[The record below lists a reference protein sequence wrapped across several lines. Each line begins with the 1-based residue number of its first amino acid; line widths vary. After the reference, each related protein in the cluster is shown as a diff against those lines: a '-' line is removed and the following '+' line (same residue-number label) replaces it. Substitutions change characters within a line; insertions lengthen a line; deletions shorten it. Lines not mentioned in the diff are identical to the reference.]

1 MKITREIEDRQRYD
15 EISFKRAGK
24 GPIPKTFKYDPTK
37 VSQDAIAAVQA
48 KRK

>member
-1 MKITREIEDRQRYD
+1 MKISKEIEDRQRYD
-15 EISFKRAGK
+15 ELSFKRAGK

-37 VSQDAIAAVQA
+37 VSKESIAAVQA